1 MSAYLEPLAAGKKG
15 RPPKVTVTAAEAV
28 ALRRAYI
35 RSNRARQAG
44 SMAGAALHTACDP
57 AARLSG
63 AVAEAIRDA
72 RRANRALPVEV
83 RRALRAS
90 QAAVAT
96 YRDPQALK
104 LGGIHAK
111 GCMRMARDADGAL
124 RRLRPGERWSVD
136 DGSINFCV
144 NVPWPWGGDK
154 CSETFGVRVGRFQL
168 LPAIDDATHCCVGW
182 GYAIRLRDSYRAD
195 DVVWTL
201 AGIMRH
207 AYVPESIVIEGGSW
221 QAGRTLEFLN
231 AAGVRWH
238 DAKGRPRSKL
248 IENYFNDLWTVL
260 SLESDGQIGRYR
272 SEMEREN
279 DILTRCR
286 AGTLDPRRVFPMLQ
300 DGLNAIQRA
309 VDFKNAKDVHSDIYG
324 SWVPMEQH
332 QAGMAA
338 RPLPA
343 LAPGLEFLAARER
356 HERVVRNFGQITA
369 RAMSPLGDSHPYSF
383 AGDALTAWNG
393 ARVWV
398 HFDPFAAPVVATV
411 TLAKRFRDTPA
422 GTVIARDL
430 RCLTDAP
437 ELIRD
442 SRGWRIEF
450 ADGLAEAARA
460 KRLAGAVVRR
470 ELRVASLDGARVAAE
485 STVSAPEGI
494 DRQAGIGRGAMPNL
508 DATRAARAAIR
519 DDVDLA
525 ELEAFERQHA
535 LAM

>member
-1 MSAYLEPLAAGKKG
+1 VV
-15 RPPKVTVTAAEAV
+15 RTWHRVWT
-28 ALRRAYI
+28 
-35 RSNRARQAG
+35 QAG
-44 SMAGAALHTACDP
+44 APDAC
-57 AARLSG
+57 
-63 AVAEAIRDA
+63 V
-72 RRANRALPVEV
+72 
-83 RRALRAS
+83 
-90 QAAVAT
+90 
-96 YRDPQALK
+96 
-104 LGGIHAK
+104 
-111 GCMRMARDADGAL
+111 C
-124 RRLRPGERWSVD
+124 
-136 DGSINFCV
+136 
-144 NVPWPWGGDK
+144 
-154 CSETFGVRVGRFQL
+154 
-168 LPAIDDATHCCVGW
+168 
-182 GYAIRLRDSYRAD
+182 
-195 DVVWTL
+195 
-201 AGIMRH
+201 
-207 AYVPESIVIEGGSW
+207 EGGSW

-309 VDFKNAKDVHSDIYG
+309 VDFKKAKDVHSDIYG

-450 ADGLAEAARA
+450 AEGLAEA
-460 KRLAGAVVRR
+460 LAGKP
-470 ELRVASLDGARVAAE
+470 LSAATTQPYGC
-485 STVSAPEGI
+485 SIKYKSPA
-494 DRQAGIGRGAMPNL
+494 
-508 DATRAARAAIR
+508 
-519 DDVDLA
+519 
-525 ELEAFERQHA
+525 
-535 LAM
+535 